1 MDPRD
6 TEKAREETLERL
18 LARSLRQTLG
28 ARGAECPAP
37 EILAAYFDH
46 ALGPTEASAWE
57 AHFSQC
63 AHCQQVLA
71 ALLTSEPEP
80 TALEEREPV
89 VTLAAKA
96 ELPATPLR
104 KAEPAAPTAPAR
116 LGKKKWAP
124 ERYLSWNW
132 LAPLAAA
139 AVAAAFWLIIRPAP
153 ELPVRVAQ
161 ENPAPSGEMASKA
174 PAPPPNASM
183 QDGALPAPSASR
195 KKQVQAPTSSLGAV
209 TERQPPQRAKAA
221 PGPPRLGTKPSL
233 ADATGREGTQA
244 QATPSQIGG
253 IAGARIGGIAAAPP
267 AARDEQKNI
276 TEQERAAQKK
286 EAARGF
292 SAGAAASK
300 SGALRDEAD
309 KKATGELAEAP
320 PRAGAPGTA
329 EQRSPAG
336 TVIVSS
342 GANYKSAPAV
352 IASARGWVMWRVGA
366 QGSIERSLNAGR
378 TWQAQA
384 SSVDADLVAGSAPSD
399 TVCWVVGR
407 AGTILRTTDGEH
419 WERIPSPA
427 MLDWTSVKAQD
438 ALRAEVSAGRKQIY
452 VTTDG
457 GQTWQGASP
466 AK

>member
-46 ALGPTEASAWE
+46 ALGPTEASEWE
-57 AHFSQC
+57 AHFSRC
-63 AHCQQVLA
+63 AHCQQALA

-80 TALEEREPV
+80 MAVEEREPV

-104 KAEPAAPTAPAR
+104 KAEPAAQTAPAR

-124 ERYLSWNW
+124 GRYLSWNW

-161 ENPAPSGEMASKA
+161 ENPAPSGEMAREA
-174 PAPPPNASM
+174 PAPPPNASV
-183 QDGALPAPSASR
+183 QNGALPAPPASR
-195 KKQVQAPTSSLGAV
+195 KKHVPAPTSSLDAV
-209 TERQPPQRAKAA
+209 TETQPSQRAKVA

-233 ADATGREGTQA
+233 ADATGREGAQA

-253 IAGARIGGIAAAPP
+253 IAGAPAAARP
-267 AARDEQKNI
+267 EEKNL

-292 SAGAAASK
+292 SAGAAGSK
-300 SGALRDEAD
+300 SGALREEAD
-309 KKATGELAEAP
+309 KNATGELAKAP
-320 PRAGAPGTA
+320 PRAGAPGAA
-329 EQRSPAG
+329 EQRSQAG

-342 GANYKSAPAV
+342 AANYKSAPAV

-366 QGSIERSLNAGR
+366 QGSIERSVNAGR

-384 SSVDADLVAGSAPSD
+384 SNVDADLVAGSAPSD
-399 TVCWVVGR
+399 TICWIVGR
-407 AGTILRTTDGEH
+407 AGTILRTADGEH
-419 WERIPSPA
+419 WEKISSPA

-438 ALRAEVSAGRKQIY
+438 ALRAEVSAGRKKIY

>member
-46 ALGPTEASAWE
+46 ALGPTEASEWE
-57 AHFSQC
+57 AHFSRC

-80 TALEEREPV
+80 MAVEEHEPV
-89 VTLAAKA
+89 ATLAVMA

-116 LGKKKWAP
+116 PGKKKWGP
-124 ERYLSWNW
+124 GRYLSWNW

-139 AVAAAFWLIIRPAP
+139 AVAAAFWLIIRPAS
-153 ELPVRVAQ
+153 ESPVRVAQ
-161 ENPAPSGEMASKA
+161 ESPAPSGEMARKA
-174 PAPPPNASM
+174 PAPPPNASV
-183 QDGALPAPSASR
+183 QNGALPAPSASR
-195 KKQVQAPTSSLGAV
+195 KRRVQAPTSSLGAV
-209 TERQPPQRAKAA
+209 TETQPSQRAKVAS
-221 PGPPRLGTKPSL
+221 GPPRLGTKPSL
-233 ADATGREGTQA
+233 ADATGREGAQA
-244 QATPSQIGG
+244 QATPSQING
-253 IAGARIGGIAAAPP
+253 IGAAPAAARP
-267 AARDEQKNI
+267 EEKEL

-292 SAGAAASK
+292 IAGAAESK

-309 KKATGELAEAP
+309 KKAAGELANAP
-320 PRAGAPGTA
+320 PRAGAPGAA
-329 EQRSPAG
+329 EQRSQAG

-342 GANYKSAPAV
+342 AANYKLAPAV
-352 IASARGWVMWRVGA
+352 IASARGWVMWRVGT

-384 SSVDADLVAGSAPSD
+384 SDVDADLVAGSAPSD

-419 WERIPSPA
+419 WKKIPSPA

-452 VTTDG
+452 FTTDG
-457 GQTWQGASP
+457 GETWQGASP